1 MQSEFN
7 ALKKMVR
14 ERIFQIPETRIS
26 EPFFSRLLTVFGDP
40 SAGPGDRA
48 AACRD
53 AIGCAA
59 AHRLSNAALQVPNDL
74 IPSKHLTAAGLQRDD
89 LTGGVSLKQQ
99 LSEAERAVYGRR
111 RRRYLQSMNMDVAL
125 RSALGAT
132 AFKSYNGAG
141 QQAAVRAILTSPL
154 DSTVIVN
161 LPTGSGKTLTIHALS
176 VSATPQALVLVIV
189 PTIGLMIEQSKRA
202 ASVLKGA
209 GLDHGGSY
217 AWFGEQ
223 TEAEREGIR
232 ERLASGTQRILFCAP
247 ESALGSLRPLLFR
260 TCQQGLV
267 GALVVDEAHLVD
279 QWGAAFRPEFQLLS
293 PLFRSLKQHSPSAI
307 RTLLMSATL
316 SNSTLEM
323 LRDAFASAADEP
335 IVVHASFLRPELDF
349 NIYRASSREDHTRA
363 VLNAVSTLPRPLI
376 LYASSPADSEEW
388 KRLLAEEGF
397 ARVGLFHGETS
408 TARRDALLNQ
418 WDSDALDVMVATS
431 AFGVGMDKADV
442 RSVVHAAV
450 PENLDRFYQ
459 EAGRGGRDGDACW
472 SWLIYSDAQLY
483 VAQSL
488 SAQKLIT
495 VELGLDR
502 WTTLLRGKVDQNDGT
517 FTISK
522 SALRRSLAR
531 NSEGNEQWN
540 LRTLLLMQ
548 RAGLIN
554 LGLSP
559 ASSIDDQGLR
569 FETDLARSQYFDRYF
584 DELVIQVKN
593 DAHAAAEV
601 WTNVVEPRRKQEK
614 RYAADGFTKLTEWL
628 DDPSRP
634 LCDLLETFYRSGGI
648 SPERACGGCPGCR
661 AKKREP
667 FTPTLGN
674 AFKVDG
680 LHFPG
685 RPEWMPSSMLLRI
698 RYRPSSIRGTGERAL
713 AHEWR
718 NWLHDL
724 LGSGQVRAIRANR
737 RFLDEIS
744 QDASIRTVPFW
755 CALEP
760 GDPTGEWPEVAIV
773 APDDKHLPVVGID
786 DPPRVLIAPDDLPD
800 ILYPHRTWWECYPET
815 KPLEEFLQG
824 I

>member
-7 ALKKMVR
+7 ALKKLVR
-14 ERIFQIPETRIS
+14 ERTFQISETRFR
-26 EPFFSRLLTVFGDP
+26 EPFFGRLLTVFADP
-40 SAGPGDRA
+40 SAGPADRA

-59 AHRLSNAALQVPNDL
+59 ANRLSNPVLQISRDL
-74 IPSKHLTAAGLQRDD
+74 IPSKYLAAAGLQLED
-89 LTGGVSLKQQ
+89 LTGAVSLMQH
-99 LSEAERAVYGRR
+99 LSEAESAVYGRR
-111 RRRYLQSMNMDVAL
+111 RRRYLKPLSMDVAL
-125 RSALGAT
+125 KSALGAT
-132 AFKSYNGAG
+132 AFTAYNGAG
-141 QQAAVRAILTSPL
+141 QQAAIRAILTSPM

-161 LPTGSGKTLTIHALS
+161 LPTGSGKTLAIHALS
-176 VSATPQALVLVIV
+176 VCATPQALVLVIV
-189 PTIGLMIEQSKRA
+189 PTIGLMLEQSKRA
-202 ASVLKGA
+202 TSVLKGA

-223 TEAEREGIR
+223 AESEREEIR
-232 ERLASGTQRILFCAP
+232 ERLARGTQRILFCAP

-260 TCQQGLV
+260 ICQQGLL
-267 GALVVDEAHLVD
+267 GALVVDEAHLID

-323 LRDAFASAADEP
+323 LRDAFVSTDDEP
-335 IVVHASFLRPELDF
+335 IVVHAGFLRPEPDF
-349 NIYRASSREDHTRA
+349 NIYRASSPEDHTRA
-363 VLNAVSTLPRPLI
+363 VVKAVSTLPRPLI
-376 LYASSPADSEEW
+376 LYATSPADAEAW
-388 KRLLAEEGF
+388 KKLLSKQGF
-397 ARVGLFHGETS
+397 ERVGIFHGETS
-408 TARRDALLNQ
+408 TSKRDGLLNQ
-418 WDSDALDVMVATS
+418 WENNTLDVMVATS

-459 EAGRGGRDGDACW
+459 EAGRGGRDGNACW
-472 SWLIYSDAQLY
+472 SWLIYSDAQLN
-483 VAQSL
+483 VARSL
-488 SAQKLIT
+488 SAQKLVT

-502 WTTLLRGKVDQNDGT
+502 WTTLLRGKIDQEDGS

-522 SALRRSLAR
+522 SALRRSLPR

-559 ASSIDDQGLR
+559 ASAIDEQGVRL
-569 FETDLARSQYFDRYF
+569 ETDSARSQYFDRYF
-584 DELVIQVKN
+584 DELVVQVRN
-593 DAHAAAEV
+593 DAHAAVEV
-601 WTNVVEPRRKQEK
+601 WNNVVEPRRALEK
-614 RYAADGFTKLTEWL
+614 GYAADGFKKLTEWL
-628 DDPSRP
+628 DDPNRP

-661 AKKREP
+661 ATKREP
-667 FTPTLGN
+667 FTPTLGM
-674 AFKVDG
+674 AFNVSG
-680 LHFPG
+680 LHFPV
-685 RPEWMPSSMLLRI
+685 RPEWMPPSMLLRI
-698 RYRPSSIRGTGERAL
+698 RYRSDHIRGTGERAL

-718 NWLHDL
+718 NWLHSL
-724 LGSGQVRAIRANR
+724 LASGQVRAIRANR

-744 QDASIRTVPFW
+744 RDASIQSVPFW

-760 GDPTGEWPEVAIV
+760 GDSPGEWPEVVIV
-773 APDDKHLPVVGID
+773 SPADENLPVIGID
-786 DPPRVLIAPDDLPD
+786 DPPRLLIAPDTLPD
-800 ILYPHRTWWECYPET
+800 ERYPHRTWWECYPET
-815 KPLEEFLQG
+815 KSLEEFLRG